1 MNNINILKEENN
13 LNDDKHSSND
23 QKIKKCLKSYLTGKK
38 YFETDKNKAFDY
50 FKQTLKYLKLI
61 ENRDKYKDLLSV
73 TESECNKY
81 ITLSVEQTIENIP
94 KNIIDINLFEIIEK
108 GAIDKLKNLQLNSLN
123 FEIYDDEGNTPL
135 HKAVKYGDTTFLKAC
150 FKLGAPIDIVNNLG
164 YTILEFACL
173 EKDPNMINFL
183 INNGSNMK
191 KHLFYRDGEKKSI
204 SKQNYIDISIIL
216 KIIFNY
222 PKAINLD
229 IDFLFNYFNKETNIG
244 FDDYTNDELIRSL
257 QSLLNSLPEEY
268 KENYIKIIREEII
281 FPLKTSLGCPKN
293 KLELLLYNL
302 VPFISFP
309 FNLSIDWLLNLELK
323 YFFIR
328 IIKQNQQI
336 NLEEKKIII
345 DFIWE
350 NYIKTNLLTEDYL
363 GNLITQWIL
372 ITFNK

>member
-1 MNNINILKEENN
+1 MNNINILKENT
-13 LNDDKHSSND
+13 SND
-23 QKIKKCLKSYLTGKK
+23 EKIKKCLKSYLTGKK

-61 ENRDKYKDLLSV
+61 ENPEKYKDLLND

-81 ITLSVEQTIENIP
+81 ITLSVEHSIENIP
-94 KNIIDINLFEIIEK
+94 KQVTNINLFEIIEK
-108 GAIDKLKNLQLNSLN
+108 GDIDKLKHLKLNSLN
-123 FEIYDDEGNTPL
+123 FEIHDEEGNTPL

-164 YTILEFACL
+164 YTILEYACL

-183 INNGSNMK
+183 INNGANMK
-191 KHLFYRDGEKKSI
+191 KHLFFRDGEKKNTT
-204 SKQNYIDISIIL
+204 KQNYIDISIIL

-222 PKAINLD
+222 PQASELD
-229 IDFLFNYFNKETNIG
+229 IDFLFNYFNEENNIG
-244 FDDYTNDELIRSL
+244 FDDYTNNDLIRSL

-302 VPFISFP
+302 VPFINLP

-345 DFIWE
+345 DFIWD

-363 GNLITQWIL
+363 GNLISQWIL